1 MLVYILWEIFIL
13 RKFLPHYIN
22 DGFGYD
28 CIANG
33 FIYVGITMVVCGT
46 FEELRHY
53 CNLQIHCHSC
63 HGYLCVAS
71 SRIVLS

>member
-1 MLVYILWEIFIL
+1 
-13 RKFLPHYIN
+13 
-22 DGFGYD
+22 
-28 CIANG
+28 
-33 FIYVGITMVVCGT
+33 MVVCGT

-71 SRIVLS
+71 SRIVLSCAAHFRKNKLITAVVLIESCPFIFFMLVTTFML